1 MQQET
6 IQDCLCI
13 LTVNEIS
20 NSITLK
26 KFTFKLPVFDTMQVN
41 KVPINQQ
48 TILVPVQITLKNFNI
63 YICTSKLISI
73 AL

>member
-48 TILVPVQITLKNFNI
+48 TILVHVHVQITLKNLNI
-63 YICTSKLISI
+63 YMYQ
-73 AL
+73 